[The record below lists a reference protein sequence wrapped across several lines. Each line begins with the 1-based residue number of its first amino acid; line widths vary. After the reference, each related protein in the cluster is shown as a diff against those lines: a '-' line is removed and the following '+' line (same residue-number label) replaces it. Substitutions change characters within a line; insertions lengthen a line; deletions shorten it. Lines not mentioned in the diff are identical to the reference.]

1 MNPLIA
7 QILFVVFSVV
17 VLGSALFVV
26 TTRNLFHASLMLI
39 LSFFGVAGFYVL
51 LEAGFFAVAQVLVY
65 IGAISILFIFAV
77 MLTRGMM
84 GMPRNNM
91 QAQSAAIL
99 SALTFAVLAL
109 LLGPLRIP
117 VDFSN
122 ILAGSAPR
130 ALGGIPWA
138 TTNEIVSGGK
148 GGYIEQ
154 FGVALTDPNQFALPF
169 ELASVLILLAMVGAI
184 WVARER
190 RPAEVAAERA
200 LAARED
206 AEDAG
211 RENALRERALQD
223 KQPGAGLVPESAMA
237 AAHGA
242 GEHH

>member
-84 GMPRNNM
+84 GMPRSNA
-91 QAQSAAIL
+91 QAQNAAVLCAL
-99 SALTFAVLAL
+99 SFVVLAL
-109 LLGPLRIP
+109 LLGPQRIP
-117 VDFSN
+117 VDFSS
-122 ILAGSAPR
+122 IFAGSQPR
-130 ALGGIPWA
+130 VLGGILWE
-138 TTNEIVSGGK
+138 TTNEVVSGR
-148 GGYIEQ
+148 YIEQ
-154 FGVALTDPNQFALPF
+154 LGVALTDPAQFALPF

-200 LAARED
+200 LSARED
-206 AEDAG
+206 AEDA
-211 RENALRERALQD
+211 ERERKLGSA
-223 KQPGAGLVPESAMA
+223 PVPESALA
-237 AAHGA
+237 AAPSA
-242 GEHH
+242 GEPH